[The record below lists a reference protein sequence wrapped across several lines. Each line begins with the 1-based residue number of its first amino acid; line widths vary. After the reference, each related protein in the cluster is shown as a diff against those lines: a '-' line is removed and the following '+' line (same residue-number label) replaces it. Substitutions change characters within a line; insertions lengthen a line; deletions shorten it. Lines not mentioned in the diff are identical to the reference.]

1 MTSNFQ
7 IIPLLAWTLLF
18 LLVGVIYALPMI
30 IAAYRHDRHETA
42 IDVLD
47 LYGGWT
53 GVGWLIALVWSL
65 RDKVRR
71 TDARPEIESQAR
83 APPSRLACHHHHRHR

>member
-1 MTSNFQ
+1 M
-7 IIPLLAWTLLF
+7 PLLAWTLVF
-18 LLVGVIYALPMI
+18 LVVGVIYALPMF

-53 GVGWLIALVWSL
+53 VVGWLIALVWSL
-65 RDKVRR
+65 TDKVRQA
-71 TDARPEIESQAR
+71 DARQSEAPLRKEGPVAESELKTA
-83 APPSRLACHHHHRHR
+83 A

>member
-1 MTSNFQ
+1 MTSDFS
-7 IIPLLAWTLLF
+7 IMPLVVWTLLL
-18 LLVGVIYALPMI
+18 LLVGVIYALPMF

-53 GVGWLIALVWSL
+53 GVGWVIALFWSL

-71 TDARPEIESQAR
+71 TDARQSEASLRKEVPVNAKSEMKTA
-83 APPSRLACHHHHRHR
+83 A